1 MIKKIALFS
10 LSSFFLFAC
19 NKGFDKK
26 ELDYTDAMN
35 DLSGWEIQ
43 QIPQIS
49 GTDTSFIGKV
59 ESLNGLM
66 NIEIEKGTVIA
77 KKQLPASP
85 KGALRKIEMKI
96 RVETNTKN
104 SASSNDLI
112 VHYRGQRISYSFNDY
127 MKNRE
132 LVYEYSFGKKIP
144 RTIMSEPMS
153 IQHYDSIPNN
163 EIIFIL
169 TGKGAKK
176 DSLATRIAIDNIE
189 IKAW

>member
-1 MIKKIALFS
+1 MRKIALIS
-10 LSSFFLFAC
+10 LSSFILFAC
-19 NKGFDKK
+19 TKGIDKK
-26 ELDYTDAMN
+26 ELDFTDNLN
-35 DLSGWEIQ
+35 DLSGWEIE

-85 KGALRKIEMKI
+85 KGALRKISMKI

-104 SASSNDLI
+104 AASKNQLI
-112 VHYRGQRISYSFNDY
+112 VHYRGQRISYELKDY
-127 MKNRE
+127 MKNKE
-132 LVYEYSFGKKIP
+132 LVYDYSFNKKIP
-144 RTIMSEPMS
+144 RSILSEPMS
-153 IQHYDSIPNN
+153 IQHYDTIPNN

-176 DSLATRIAIDNIE
+176 DSLATRLAIDNIE

>member
-1 MIKKIALFS
+1 MIKKITLIS
-10 LSSFFLFAC
+10 LSSFFLLAC

-85 KGALRKIEMKI
+85 KGALRKIQMKI

-104 SASSNDLI
+104 AASSNDLI
-112 VHYRGQRISYSFNDY
+112 VHYRGQRISYSLKDY
-127 MKNRE
+127 MKNKE
-132 LVYEYSFGKKIP
+132 LVYDYSFGKKIP
-144 RTIMSEPMS
+144 RTIMSEPMY
-153 IQHYDSIPNN
+153 IQHLDTITNN
-163 EIIFIL
+163 EIIFMLI
-169 TGKGAKK
+169 GKGAKK
-176 DSLATRIAIDNIE
+176 DSLATRLAIDNIE